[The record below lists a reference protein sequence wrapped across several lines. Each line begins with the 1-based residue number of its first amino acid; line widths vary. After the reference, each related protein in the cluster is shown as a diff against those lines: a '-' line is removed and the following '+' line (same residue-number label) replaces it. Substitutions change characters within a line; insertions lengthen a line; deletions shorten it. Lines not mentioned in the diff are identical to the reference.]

1 MAASINET
9 QVTWSAANSV
19 TLSSATRSDSDAF
32 TLNAADGPV
41 AVQIS
46 ADNASTPASGD
57 VLNVYVKYT
66 TGDILGDSGDDYDTT
81 KGATFLGQL
90 DTYSTNGEDPI
101 RRTYDLRAIG
111 KKAVKISVDAPQGAT
126 RNIVVRAR
134 IVTNRQQ

>member
-101 RRTYDLRAIG
+101 RRTYDLRSCG
-111 KKAVKISVDAPQGAT
+111 KKGVKISVDAPQGAT

>member
-1 MAASINET
+1 MAASINEA
-9 QVTWSAANSV
+9 QVTWSAASSV
-19 TLSSATRSDSDAF
+19 TLSSATRVDSDAI
-32 TLNAADGPV
+32 TLNAADGPA

-46 ADNASTPASGD
+46 ADNASTPSSGD
-57 VLNVYVKYT
+57 VLNVYAKYT
-66 TGDILGDSGDDYDTT
+66 TGDTLGDSGDDYDTN

-101 RRTYDLRAIG
+101 RRTYDLRSFG
-111 KKAVKISVDAPQGAT
+111 KKGVKISVDAPQGAT